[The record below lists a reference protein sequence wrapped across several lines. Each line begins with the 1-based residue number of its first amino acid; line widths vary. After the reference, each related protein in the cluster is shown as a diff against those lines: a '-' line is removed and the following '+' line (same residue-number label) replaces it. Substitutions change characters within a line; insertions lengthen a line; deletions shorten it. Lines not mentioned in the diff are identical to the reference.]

1 MLDRK
6 DRFIHILTRNT
17 GKDVALERTE
27 AFKSEEREKKNGYE
41 DEVEEDGDSIKTLND
56 LPPFPKTM
64 EKSPLAPQLI
74 KRK

>member
-1 MLDRK
+1 MLLLRELRHSNLK
-6 DRFIHILTRNT
+6 
-17 GKDVALERTE
+17 K
-27 AFKSEEREKKNGYE
+27 EKKKSYE